1 MSIVYHQYGHLN
13 QRATSTSSTAMP
25 AIRTAAISSPVMTP
39 ESKHFMAGLLLA
51 AVLIA
56 GIAVELVL
64 VARWFKWPY

>member
-1 MSIVYHQYGHLN
+1 
-13 QRATSTSSTAMP
+13 
-25 AIRTAAISSPVMTP
+25 MTP
-39 ESKHFMAGLLLA
+39 ENKHFMAGLLMA

>member
-1 MSIVYHQYGHLN
+1 
-13 QRATSTSSTAMP
+13 
-25 AIRTAAISSPVMTP
+25 MTP

-64 VARWFKWPY
+64 VARWYKWPW

>member
-1 MSIVYHQYGHLN
+1 MARVKKRRHKIYGK
-13 QRATSTSSTAMP
+13 
-25 AIRTAAISSPVMTP
+25 ISDRITP
-39 ESKHFMAGLLLA
+39 ESKHFMAGLLMA

>member
-1 MSIVYHQYGHLN
+1 MSVGLHYLAGLCD
-13 QRATSTSSTAMP
+13 A
-25 AIRTAAISSPVMTP
+25 VTP
-39 ESKHFMAGLLLA
+39 ESKHFMAGLLMA

>member
-1 MSIVYHQYGHLN
+1 M
-13 QRATSTSSTAMP
+13 TAED
-25 AIRTAAISSPVMTP
+25 R
-39 ESKHFMAGLLLA
+39 HFMTGLVLA